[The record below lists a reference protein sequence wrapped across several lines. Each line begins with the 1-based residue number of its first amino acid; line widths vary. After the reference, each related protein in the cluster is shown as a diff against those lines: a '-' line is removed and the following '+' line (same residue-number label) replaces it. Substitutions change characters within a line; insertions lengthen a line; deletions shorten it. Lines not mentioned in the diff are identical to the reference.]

1 MRTSIVRKGAIGQND
16 QNEAS
21 DNNFGISGRKENK
34 TSPLNDR
41 VWRYTLYVS
50 VGSLAVWLLNVLS
63 AFERPFFLWLGALLA
78 LATWICAVRMLFL
91 DSKFKRFWIVW
102 LGLSLILV
110 LISPSESGVWI
121 GAGAFAFVFLLIRL
135 YKPYRHLTSRRR
147 AALYLIG
154 FVIFCL
160 FVGIGI
166 PRETNGISFQEE
178 PLAQVKDIMPSSSET
193 FRFVNLGRHI
203 AGYSIWCLQF
213 FWFFTI
219 FHLFLNIRLHF
230 MKLKPKLAVSAVLIA
245 FVPLLLVNIMG
256 ILTVYSTL
264 GASRA
269 TRAREILHDWSEL
282 AIQDENFIEVISDR
296 SFTYRGQ
303 GDEVQADTNLPQ
315 WFPEFFQALKEDP
328 SKAEAWRQ
336 SGQAKFFWVGTDI
349 WLIRFKNVP
358 SPTIDIKGCLLDK
371 SMMNRL
377 AKIIQSDVKLSFSNP
392 INIGIS
398 GDVWIRSVPKG
409 EKPSQQEIFGK
420 YEIHPGQESSSGS
433 TKVSIWM
440 KRLYFGM
447 SDVDVVSLKD
457 GKFEDQKILLMTESS
472 IFRVVQA
479 LFSEQNP
486 LSQLVMSVLVA
497 LFVMLLILEAFALF
511 FGIRIAGGIT
521 SAVKALHRGTR
532 QIARGDFDIKIEVP
546 NEDELGDLAISFNE
560 MAAAVK
566 KGQEEAI
573 ERERL
578 MRELETAREIQE
590 KLLPHKMPVVPG
602 FEITGTSLPSQQVGG
617 DYFDFLDAGDG
628 QLGIAIADVSGK
640 GIPAALLMAN
650 LQASLHAQVFQ
661 PGKVAEVAFR
671 INNLLYRSTDA
682 HMFVTFFYGILDR
695 KRSLFTSTNAG
706 HNPPLLFRSDG
717 RIERLSEGGL
727 ILGFQPDVTYN
738 QQTVVIRPG
747 EVVVLY
753 TDGITEA
760 GDPDSEMVADDLFGV
775 ERLVDIIRDNLD
787 NSAREI
793 QTEILEAITDHTHN
807 APQYDDI
814 TLVIIKRNK

>member
-1 MRTSIVRKGAIGQND
+1 VKEERIKRDNQH
-16 QNEAS
+16 EAA
-21 DNNFGISGRKENK
+21 DINLGISGRKKND
-34 TSPLNDR
+34 TSPLNNR
-41 VWRYTLYVS
+41 VWRCTLYVS
-50 VGSLAVWLLNVLS
+50 VGSFVVWLIHILS
-63 AFERPFFLWLGALLA
+63 AFEHPFFLWFAALLA

-91 DSKFKRFWIVW
+91 DSKFKRFWIIW

-110 LISPSESGVWI
+110 LISPSDSGVWI

-160 FVGIGI
+160 LVGVWI
-166 PRETNGISFQEE
+166 PREANGVSFQDE
-178 PLAQVKDIMPSSSET
+178 PIAQIKDFMPASSKT
-193 FRFVNLGRHI
+193 FRFTDLGRHL
-203 AGYSIWCLQF
+203 AGYSIWSLRF
-213 FWFFTI
+213 FWFFSI

-230 MKLKPKLAVSAVLIA
+230 MKLKPKLAASAVLIA

-256 ILTVYSTL
+256 ALTVYSTL

-269 TRAREILHDWSEL
+269 TRAREILQDWTRL
-282 AIQDENFIEVISDR
+282 AVQNESFIDVISER
-296 SFTYRGQ
+296 SFRYLSM
-303 GDEVQADTNLPQ
+303 GDEVREKTNLPM
-315 WFPEFFQALKEDP
+315 WFPEFLQALKKNPDTTE
-328 SKAEAWRQ
+328 SWRQ
-336 SGQAKFFWVGTDI
+336 STHAKLLWVNTDI
-349 WLIRFKNVP
+349 WLVRFKKVP
-358 SPTIDIKGCLLDK
+358 TPAMDIKGCLLDK

-392 INIGIS
+392 IDIGIS
-398 GDVWIRSVPKG
+398 GDVLIHSVPKG

-420 YEIHPGQESSSGS
+420 YEIDPGQGESPRSA
-433 TKVSIWM
+433 KVSIW
-440 KRLYFGM
+440 RRTLYFGM
-447 SDVDVVSLKD
+447 SDVDVVSMRD

-486 LSQLVMSVLVA
+486 LSQLVMSVLAA

-521 SAVKALHRGTR
+521 SAVKALHGGTR

-546 NEDELGDLAISFNE
+546 NEDELGDLAVSFNE

-590 KLLPHKMPVVPG
+590 KLLPHTMPVVSG

-617 DYFDFLDAGDG
+617 DYFDFLDTGDE

-661 PGKVAEVAFR
+661 PGKVAEVAYR

-717 RIERLSEGGL
+717 RIERLGEGGL
-727 ILGFQPDVTYN
+727 ILGFQPDVSYD
-738 QQTVVIRPG
+738 QQTVIIRPG

-760 GDPDSEMVADDLFGV
+760 GDPASEMVATDLFGV
-775 ERLVDIIRDNLD
+775 ERLVDVIRDNLD

-793 QTEILEAITDHTHN
+793 QTAILEAIAEHTHN